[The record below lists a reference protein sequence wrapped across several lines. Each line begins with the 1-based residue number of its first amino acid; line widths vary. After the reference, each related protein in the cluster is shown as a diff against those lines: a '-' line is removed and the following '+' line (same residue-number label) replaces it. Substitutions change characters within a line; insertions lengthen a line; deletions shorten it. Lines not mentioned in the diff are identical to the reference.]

1 MSANPADGS
10 QADTDATAQAATTPT
25 GTNSSPQAGQSDDL
39 SPAQLRAELADARKE
54 AAKFRTQLRGF
65 EKTEADRKAAELS
78 EVEKRDAR
86 IRELEDHAAQS
97 QQRTRQYALRDA
109 VEQAVNKEQLALT
122 APLGD
127 VLRLLDADAIE
138 WDDNGAPK
146 HVGAL
151 VKALV
156 ADRPYLVGRR
166 GSVDG
171 GAGGGQ
177 VAGNMNDLLRGMI
190 RR

>member
-1 MSANPADGS
+1 MSATPADGS
-10 QADTDATAQAATTPT
+10 QADTDAPAQAANTP
-25 GTNSSPQAGQSDDL
+25 GTNQPQAGQSDDL

-65 EKTEADRKAAELS
+65 EKGEADRRAAELS
-78 EVEKRDAR
+78 EVEKRDVR
-86 IRELEDHAAQS
+86 IRELEDHATQS
-97 QQRTRQYALRDA
+97 QQRARQYALRDA
-109 VEQAVNKEQLALT
+109 VEQAVGVQQLALT

-138 WDDNGAPK
+138 WDDQGAPK
-146 HVGAL
+146 HVAAL